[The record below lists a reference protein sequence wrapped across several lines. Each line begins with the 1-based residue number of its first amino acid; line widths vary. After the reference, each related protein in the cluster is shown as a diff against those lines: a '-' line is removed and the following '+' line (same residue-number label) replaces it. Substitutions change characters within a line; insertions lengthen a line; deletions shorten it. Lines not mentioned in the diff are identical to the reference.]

1 MQWSTY
7 KTLCDRP
14 DYWSRWM
21 LDQCVDLLQR
31 QNLPGLGQVL
41 ADAVADEPLDVP
53 VDHKGPPAT
62 RMHRV
67 DLPVAMRHEI
77 LAALEHASARGM
89 NTAQTAGRGLGGFVE
104 AWREYAAYVE

>member
-7 KTLCDRP
+7 KSLCDRP

-21 LDQCVDLLQR
+21 LDQCMELLHQ
-31 QNLPGLGQVL
+31 QNLAALGQVL
-41 ADAVADEPLDVP
+41 ADAVTDHPLDVP
-53 VDHKGPPAT
+53 ADHAGPPTT

-67 DLPVAMRHEI
+67 SLSVALRHEI

-89 NTAQTAGRGLGGFVE
+89 ITPQTAGRGLGGFVE
-104 AWREYAAYVE
+104 AWREYAAYVD